1 MNDVKIQWPDIVPE
15 PKVMY
20 GNTEVSELLSKIAE
34 ECHEGLILASDLIP
48 YEDFAN
54 GNFTKEQATDSIN
67 YLIGKLYIILDLLQD

>member
-1 MNDVKIQWPDIVPE
+1 MDVVKIQWPDIVPE

-34 ECHEGLILASDLIP
+34 ECHEGLILSSDLIP

-54 GNFTKEQATDSIN
+54 GNFSKQQAADSIN
-67 YLIGKLYIILDLLQD
+67 YLIGKLYIIFDLLQD

>member
-1 MNDVKIQWPDIVPE
+1 MNEVKIQWPNIVPK

-20 GNTEVSELLSKIAE
+20 GNTEVYELLSEIAE

-67 YLIGKLYIILDLLQD
+67 YLTGKLHIILDLLGD

>member
-1 MNDVKIQWPDIVPE
+1 MDVVKIQWPDIVPE

-34 ECHEGLILASDLIP
+34 ECHEGLILSSDLIP

-54 GNFTKEQATDSIN
+54 GNFTKEQAADSIN
-67 YLIGKLYIILDLLQD
+67 YLICKLYIILDLLQD

>member
-1 MNDVKIQWPDIVPE
+1 MNNVKIQWPDIVPE

-20 GNTEVSELLSKIAE
+20 GNTEVSEILSKIAE

-54 GNFTKEQATDSIN
+54 GNFTKEQAVDSIN
-67 YLIGKLYIILDLLQD
+67 YLIGKLHIILDLLED

>member
-34 ECHEGLILASDLIP
+34 ECHEGLILSSDLIP

-54 GNFTKEQATDSIN
+54 GNFTKEQAADSIN
-67 YLIGKLYIILDLLQD
+67 YLIGKLYIILDLLED

>member
-1 MNDVKIQWPDIVPE
+1 MDVVKIQWPDIVPE

-34 ECHEGLILASDLIP
+34 ECHEGLILSSDLIP

-54 GNFTKEQATDSIN
+54 ENFTKEQAIDSIN